1 MSGQRKNFFHRTP
14 IQDFSLSIIQKVQ
27 FILLFFLKQR
37 MKKKYVDGMAK
48 MEFSHFSKRN
58 AFSINFSVL
67 CWIEQIC
74 FFPLL
79 LTNFLE
85 AISVRFNS
93 NLIVTKQKLRDC
105 HKNFQSAHNNLTVS
119 KLQLYFDR
127 VKISPGFFNWA
138 EILKGNCATF
148 PFPSQ
153 IVHTFFC
160 CYYLKGSHRIFWLK
174 TFCD

>member
-1 MSGQRKNFFHRTP
+1 MVIACEWAEEKFLSQDSNSRFFLEYNSESP
-14 IQDFSLSIIQKVQ
+14 IHS
-27 FILLFFLKQR
+27 FFLK
-37 MKKKYVDGMAK
+37 KAKNEKKYVDGMAK

-74 FFPLL
+74 FFLLL

-105 HKNFQSAHNNLTVS
+105 HKNF
-119 KLQLYFDR
+119 
-127 VKISPGFFNWA
+127 
-138 EILKGNCATF
+138 
-148 PFPSQ
+148 
-153 IVHTFFC
+153 
-160 CYYLKGSHRIFWLK
+160 
-174 TFCD
+174 